1 MLAKYQLANGYL
13 LKYREKKMNNS
24 ICKLPTAYNEPIKNF
39 LPKSTERDLL
49 DQELARQMGLTLEIP
64 LIINGQKIHTADT
77 GTARCPHDHAH
88 TLATF
93 SRAKDTEIHLAIEA
107 ALAAKPAWEA
117 MAWQDRAAIFL
128 KAADLISQKYTYRIN
143 AATMLNQSK
152 NAFQAEIDATCELV
166 DFLRFNVQF
175 MEEIYSS
182 QPVSDRGIWNR
193 TEYRPLEGFVFALTP
208 FNFTAIA
215 GNLCTAPAMMGN
227 TIVWKPASTAVL
239 SGYYLME
246 IFKEAGLP
254 DGVINFI
261 PGSGSQ
267 TGKIVLDHKDLAGI
281 HFTGS
286 TRVFQA
292 LWQKTGENIARYKSY
307 PRIVGETGGKDY
319 IFMHPSADMDTVV
332 TAAIRGAFEYQGQ
345 KCSACSRLYL
355 PQSRWTVFK
364 EKLTERLSAMKPGSV
379 LSYPAFLNAVIDE
392 KSFDNIDGFIRRA
405 ESSDRAEVIAGGGRD
420 KSQGYFVEPTVILT
434 QDPGYESMVEE
445 IFGPVLTVFVYD
457 DQQMDQT
464 LDILD
469 TTSAYALT
477 GAVFARDRQAIAHM
491 TQRLTHSAG
500 NFYINDKP
508 TGAVV
513 GQQPFGGGRKS
524 GTNDKAGS
532 LLNLLR
538 WTSPRTIKE
547 TFVPPV
553 KHQYPF
559 MAE

>member
-1 MLAKYQLANGYL
+1 
-13 LKYREKKMNNS
+13 MNNS
-24 ICKLPTAYNEPIKNF
+24 IFKLPLAYNEPIKTF
-39 LPKSTERDLL
+39 LPGSPEREHL
-49 DQELARQMGLTLEIP
+49 DRELSRQMDLTLEIP
-64 LIINGQKIHTADT
+64 LIINGQKIHTKDT
-77 GTARCPHDHAH
+77 GVARCPHDHGH
-88 TLATF
+88 LLGTF
-93 SRAKDTEIHLAIEA
+93 SKASDKEIQLAIDA

-117 MAWQDRAAIFL
+117 MDWQDRASIFL
-128 KAADLISQKYTYRIN
+128 KAADLISRKYTYKIN

-166 DFLRFNVQF
+166 DFLRFNVGF
-175 MEEIYSS
+175 MEEIYGI

-227 TIVWKPASTAVL
+227 TIVWKPSSTAVL
-239 SGYYLME
+239 SGFYLME

-261 PGSGSQ
+261 PGSGST
-267 TGKIVLDHKDLAGI
+267 TGNIVLTHKDLAGI

-286 TRVFQA
+286 TRVFQS

-307 PRIVGETGGKDY
+307 PRMVGETGGKDY
-319 IFMHPSADMDTVV
+319 IFMHPSADMDAVV
-332 TAAIRGAFEYQGQ
+332 TASIRGAFEYQGQ
-345 KCSACSRLYL
+345 KCSACSRLYV
-355 PQSRWTVFK
+355 PQSKWAIFQG
-364 EKLTERLSAMKPGSV
+364 KLTAQLSRIKTGSV
-379 LSYPAFLNAVIDE
+379 LSYTPFLNAVIDE
-392 KSFDNIDGFIRRA
+392 KAFDTIDGFIRRA
-405 ESSDRAEVIAGGGRD
+405 EASDRAEIIAGGGRD
-420 KSQGYFVEPTVILT
+420 KSIGYFIEPTVILAL
-434 QDPGYESMVEE
+434 DPYYESMVEE
-445 IFGPVLTVFVYD
+445 IFGPVLTVYVYD
-457 DQQMDQT
+457 DKDLDQALT
-464 LDILD
+464 ILD

-477 GAVFARDRQAIAHM
+477 GAVFAQDRQAIAHM
-491 TQRLTHSAG
+491 TKRLTHSAG

-532 LLNLLR
+532 QLNLLR

-553 KHQYPF
+553 NYQYPF

>member
-1 MLAKYQLANGYL
+1 MS
-13 LKYREKKMNNS
+13 NS
-24 ICKLPTAYNEPIKNF
+24 IFKLPPAYNEPIKTY
-39 LPKSTERDLL
+39 LPKSAERKLL
-49 DQELARQMGLTLEIP
+49 ERELAQQMDHQVKIP
-64 LIINGQKIHTADT
+64 LIINGKAIHTQET
-77 GTARCPHDHAH
+77 GSARCPHDHGH
-88 TLATF
+88 ILGTF
-93 SRAKDTEIHLAIEA
+93 SKASDKDILSAIDA

-128 KAADLISQKYTYRIN
+128 KAADLISQKYTYKIN

-166 DFLRFNVQF
+166 DFLRFNVGF
-175 MEEIYSS
+175 MEEIYGN
-182 QPVSDRGIWNR
+182 QPVSDKGVWNR

-239 SGYYLME
+239 SGFYLME

-261 PGSGSQ
+261 PGNGSA
-267 TGKIVLDHKDLAGI
+267 TGKRVLGHKDLAGI

-286 TRVFQA
+286 TRVFQT
-292 LWQKTGENIARYKSY
+292 LWQKTGENIAAYKSY

-319 IFMHPSADMDTVV
+319 IFMHPSADMDAVV
-332 TAAIRGAFEYQGQ
+332 TGAIRGAFEYQGQ
-345 KCSACSRLYL
+345 KCSACSRLYV
-355 PQSRWTVFK
+355 PHSRWDIFQEKLK
-364 EKLTERLSAMKPGSV
+364 EKLAEIKTGSV
-379 LSYPAFLNAVIDE
+379 LSFTPFLNAVIDE
-392 KSFDNIDGFIRRA
+392 KAFDTIDGFISRA
-405 ESSDRAEVIAGGGRD
+405 EASDKADVIAGGQRD
-420 KSQGYFVEPTVILT
+420 KSCGYFIEPTVI
-434 QDPGYESMVEE
+434 QAKDPFYESMTEE
-445 IFGPVLTVFVYD
+445 IFGPVLTVYVYVD
-457 DQQMDQT
+457 EEIEQT

-469 TTSAYALT
+469 KTSVYALT
-477 GAVFARDRQAIAHM
+477 GAIFAQDRGAIARL
-491 TQRLTHSAG
+491 TQRLTHTAG

-538 WTSPRTIKE
+538 WTSPRTI
-547 TFVPPV
+547 
-553 KHQYPF
+553 
-559 MAE
+559 

>member
-1 MLAKYQLANGYL
+1 
-13 LKYREKKMNNS
+13 MNNS
-24 ICKLPTAYNEPIKNF
+24 IFKLPAAYNEPIKTF
-39 LPKSTERDLL
+39 LPGSPERELL
-49 DQELARQMGLTLEIP
+49 DKELARQMEMTLEIP
-64 LIINGQKIHTADT
+64 LIINGRKIYTKDT
-77 GTARCPHDHAH
+77 GVARCPHDHGH
-88 TLATF
+88 VLGTF
-93 SRAKDTEIHLAIEA
+93 SKACDKEIFLAIDA

-117 MAWQDRAAIFL
+117 MAWQDRATIFL
-128 KAADLISQKYTYRIN
+128 KAADLISQKYTHKIN

-166 DFLRFNVQF
+166 DFLRFNVHF
-175 MEEIYSS
+175 MEEIYGN

-239 SGYYLME
+239 SGFYLME

-254 DGVINFI
+254 DVVINFI
-261 PGSGSQ
+261 PGSGSA

-286 TRVFQA
+286 TRVFQT
-292 LWQKTGENIARYKSY
+292 LWQKAGENIARYKSY

-319 IFMHPSADMDTVV
+319 IFMHPSADMDAVV

-345 KCSACSRLYL
+345 KCSACSRLYV
-355 PQSRWTVFK
+355 PQSKWEVFQ
-364 EKLTERLSAMKPGSV
+364 EKLTDQVSQIKTGSV
-379 LSYPAFLNAVIDE
+379 LSYTPFLNAVIDE
-392 KSFDNIDGFIRRA
+392 KAFDTIDGFIRRA
-405 ESSDRAEVIAGGGRD
+405 EASDKADIIAGGDRD
-420 KSQGYFVEPTVILT
+420 KSRGYFIEPTVILAK
-434 QDPGYESMVEE
+434 DPYYESMVEE
-445 IFGPVLTVFVYD
+445 IFGPVLTVYVYD
-457 DQQMDQT
+457 DKELDQALT
-464 LDILD
+464 ILD

-477 GAVFARDRQAIAHM
+477 GAVFAQDRQAIAHM

-532 LLNLLR
+532 QLNLLR

-553 KHQYPF
+553 RHEYPF

>member
-1 MLAKYQLANGYL
+1 
-13 LKYREKKMNNS
+13 MNNS
-24 ICKLPTAYNEPIKNF
+24 IFKLPPAYNEPIKTF
-39 LPKSTERDLL
+39 LPGSPERELL
-49 DQELARQMGLTLEIP
+49 EQELTRQMGLTLEIP
-64 LIINGQKIHTADT
+64 LIINGQKIHTQDT
-77 GTARCPHDHAH
+77 GVARCPHDHGH
-88 TLATF
+88 TLGTF
-93 SRAKDTEIHLAIEA
+93 SKAGDKEIRLAIDA

-128 KAADLISQKYTYRIN
+128 KAADLISRKYTHKIN

-166 DFLRFNVQF
+166 DFLRFNVHF
-175 MEEIYSS
+175 MEEIYGN

-193 TEYRPLEGFVFALTP
+193 MEYRPLEGFVFALTP

-239 SGYYLME
+239 SGFYLME

-261 PGSGSQ
+261 PGSGSA

-286 TRVFQA
+286 TRVFQT
-292 LWQKTGENIARYKSY
+292 LWQKAGENIARYKSY

-319 IFMHPSADMDTVV
+319 IFMHPSADVDTVV
-332 TAAIRGAFEYQGQ
+332 TAAIRGSFEYQGQ
-345 KCSACSRLYL
+345 KCSACSRLYV
-355 PQSRWTVFK
+355 PQSKWDIFQ
-364 EKLTERLSAMKPGSV
+364 EKLIAQVSKIKPGSV
-379 LSYPAFLNAVIDE
+379 LSYTPFLNAVIDE
-392 KSFDNIDGFIRRA
+392 KAFDTIDGFISRA
-405 ESSDRAEVIAGGGRD
+405 EASDKADIIAGGDRD
-420 KSQGYFVEPTVILT
+420 KSRGYFIAPTVILT
-434 QDPGYESMVEE
+434 QDPYYESMVEE
-445 IFGPVLTVFVYD
+445 IFGPVLTVYVYAD
-457 DQQMDQT
+457 KALDQT
-464 LDILD
+464 LTILD

-477 GAVFARDRQAIAHM
+477 GAVFAQDRQAIAHM

-532 LLNLLR
+532 QFNLLR

-553 KHQYPF
+553 RHEYPF
-559 MAE
+559 MAQ

>member
-1 MLAKYQLANGYL
+1 
-13 LKYREKKMNNS
+13 
-24 ICKLPTAYNEPIKNF
+24 
-39 LPKSTERDLL
+39 
-49 DQELARQMGLTLEIP
+49 
-64 LIINGQKIHTADT
+64 
-77 GTARCPHDHAH
+77 
-88 TLATF
+88 
-93 SRAKDTEIHLAIEA
+93 LAIEA
-107 ALAAKPAWEA
+107 AIVAKPAWEA
-117 MAWQDRAAIFL
+117 MDWQDRAAIFL
-128 KAADLISQKYTYRIN
+128 KAADLISRKYTYLMN

-152 NAFQAEIDATCELV
+152 NAFQAEIDATCELT
-166 DFLRFNVQF
+166 DFLRFNVCF
-175 MEEIYSS
+175 MEEIYGS
-182 QPVSDRGIWNR
+182 QPVSGNGIWNR

-215 GNLCTAPAMMGN
+215 GNLCAAPAMMGN

-261 PGSGSQ
+261 PGSGSK
-267 TGKIVLDHKDLAGI
+267 TGQIVLGHKDLGGI

-286 TRVFQA
+286 TAVFQT
-292 LWQKTGENIARYKSY
+292 LWQKVGENIALYKSY
-307 PRIVGETGGKDY
+307 PRVVGETGGKDY
-319 IFMHPSADMDTVV
+319 IFMHPSADMDAAV

-345 KCSACSRLYL
+345 KCSACSRLYV
-355 PQSRWTVFK
+355 PQSLWEGFEK
-364 EKLTERLSAMKPGSV
+364 KLTIRVSELKTGSV
-379 LSYPAFLNAVIDE
+379 LSYSPFLNAVIDE
-392 KSFDNIDGFIRRA
+392 KAFDAIDGFIRRA
-405 ESSDRAEVIAGGGRD
+405 EASDRADVIVGGKRD
-420 KSQGYFVEPTVILT
+420 KSLGYFVEPTVILAR
-434 QDPGYESMVEE
+434 DPFYESMVEE
-445 IFGPVLTVFVYD
+445 IFGPVLTLFVYD
-457 DQQMDQT
+457 DKDLDQT

-469 TTSAYALT
+469 NTSVYALT
-477 GAVFARDRQAIAHM
+477 GAVFAQDRQAIVHL
-491 TQRLTHSAG
+491 TRRLAHSAG

-553 KHQYPF
+553 TAPYPF

>member
-1 MLAKYQLANGYL
+1 
-13 LKYREKKMNNS
+13 MNNS
-24 ICKLPTAYNEPIKNF
+24 IFKLPAAYNEPIKTF
-39 LPKSTERDLL
+39 LPGSPERELL
-49 DQELARQMGLTLEIP
+49 DKELARQMEMTLEIP
-64 LIINGQKIHTADT
+64 LIINGRKIHTKDT
-77 GTARCPHDHAH
+77 GVARCPHDHGH
-88 TLATF
+88 VLGTF
-93 SRAKDTEIHLAIEA
+93 SKACDKEILLAIDA

-128 KAADLISQKYTYRIN
+128 KAADLISRKYTHKIN

-166 DFLRFNVQF
+166 DFLRFNVHF
-175 MEEIYSS
+175 MEEIYGN
-182 QPVSDRGIWNR
+182 QPISDRGIWNR

-239 SGYYLME
+239 SGFYLME
-246 IFKEAGLP
+246 IFMEAGLP

-261 PGSGSQ
+261 PGSGSA
-267 TGKIVLDHKDLAGI
+267 TGKIVLNHKDLAGI

-286 TRVFQA
+286 TRVFQT
-292 LWQKTGENIARYKSY
+292 LWQKAGENIARYKSY

-319 IFMHPSADMDTVV
+319 IFMHPSADMDAVV

-345 KCSACSRLYL
+345 KCSACSRLYV
-355 PQSRWTVFK
+355 PQSKWEVFQ
-364 EKLTERLSAMKPGSV
+364 EKLTAQVSQIKSGSV
-379 LSYPAFLNAVIDE
+379 LSYTPFLNAVIDE
-392 KSFDNIDGFIRRA
+392 KAFDTIDGFIRRA
-405 ESSDRAEVIAGGGRD
+405 EASDKADIIAGGDRD
-420 KSQGYFVEPTVILT
+420 KSRGYFIEPTVILA
-434 QDPGYESMVEE
+434 QDPYYESMVEE
-445 IFGPVLTVFVYD
+445 IFGPVLTVYVYD
-457 DQQMDQT
+457 DKALDQT
-464 LDILD
+464 LTILD

-477 GAVFARDRQAIAHM
+477 GAVFAQDRQAIAHM

-532 LLNLLR
+532 QLNLLR
-538 WTSPRTIKE
+538 WASPRAIKE

-553 KHQYPF
+553 RHEYPF